1 MVKCCQDKCYL
12 DKCHRNSWNLFCM
25 FQETYLYSLVKIGP
39 LTAEILLTLSS
50 WWVVMVVV
58 VMVVGGVQ
66 SHFRVKPKLRSG

>member
-1 MVKCCQDKCYL
+1 
-12 DKCHRNSWNLFCM
+12 M

-58 VMVVGGVQ
+58 VVMVVGGVQ
-66 SHFRVKPKLRSG
+66 SHFRVKPKLRSL

>member
-1 MVKCCQDKCYL
+1 
-12 DKCHRNSWNLFCM
+12 M